1 MDYGKWPDK
10 RQITIYFR
18 GFLCAA
24 FIMLLI
30 FGLILKWTMLT
41 KMMCLSCAACFAI
54 FTYTAVKEKTQ
65 AGEKEKAKGF
75 PDRRKTV
82 QPKKLK

>member
-24 FIMLLI
+24 FM
-30 FGLILKWTMLT
+30 TMLT